1 MHENLNHPW
10 LSLRELSSLVES
22 VILRREPGKRPELE
36 TALRKYKPNFIALL
50 KNIPPSTEDAELVKK
65 ASEKNS
71 ELPGCSQ
78 YSLSPRICEEALIVS
93 ELFQLNEIS
102 SLQLLVA
109 GEEQLSQYPGLTR
122 GLVSVL
128 LYYDSRKA
136 LVQSL
141 RSLIQSREGLSWT
154 LETPQDITQLST
166 AYTTSLL
173 EEGLV
178 DKILTLLK
186 DLDWVKES
194 NNLQKHMAL
203 GDAKHRKQVRD
214 LFQEVRQGLA
224 DCIYCYAAQSGLP
237 KNETLRLLD
246 YLSKVKPTE
255 GTASGVLDSVN
266 LTLTMAALYAID
278 ISSINKCE
286 DGEETVQNLPLVK
299 DPDFLG
305 AIHKYITN
313 HQKRWEHLVIQSLLQ
328 FGWSMLLCSMRSL
341 PQHPTAPNYVDEDES
356 VLDLA
361 LENRVF
367 HTLPEFV
374 LSNPNMFKEEFYMR
388 RLHQLLTDLI
398 VLMPLKVKEL
408 RNRADDAGRN
418 KLMHDQEGIS
428 YAVPLAGQHFEHLLN
443 TISSLYKD
451 DSLALGLMLE
461 YWCPSEG
468 GERLPVRQVS
478 LNKFV
483 RLAGDLLVPS
493 LFMPYLDM
501 LVSLSGHPQAALHC
515 FNLLKVSGQSQVSWD
530 HFFNSLQQ
538 YFFNLRQGMPQT
550 PLASSAIDTS
560 TIYMHRPMT
569 RGISPQEIKGL
580 SSVLRLIAAVCN
592 YSEVARVAIGDNS
605 VWQPILVLVGL
616 LGCAVPTN
624 LKSDV
629 LLTLSVLAKSPEFS
643 SLIWQ
648 SIESAQ
654 LVPDSKSIQN
664 SNGPGSNISRQGII
678 TELEEIESRCEEYP
692 MTRALLTLLDT
703 LTNNSIPSNL
713 GAGNRV
719 PGFDPYLNFIRDHVF
734 LKCHTRSYKIPG
746 EKWQVAS
753 LCLKL
758 IFKLLKEYEPL
769 PGLFEKEV
777 HPGFKIVVHLLQTSE
792 LLRMLTFILDEGCSI
807 LETYTDFPGKEH
819 LEESCLYSLEIL
831 HAGLAVQESVLE
843 AARSSN
849 TSLMLT
855 ALDKLL
861 LGINPRSG
869 RPDHTLNICRYIT
882 YSWWLPK
889 HALAAI
895 NVLSYISSSV
905 SAQPG
910 LLATFTSSDT
920 IANSIMKGFTDVLD
934 DELDYETDNAEVIGS
949 AKIAIVKLLQSGLDM
964 PAPSFSHFLL
974 GFDLK
979 KGVSKTNL
987 QQPGILGSIRT
998 PFHALLGILR
1008 PPEPRVPPLALFTNP
1023 HLCETAYKLIYSL
1036 ASNHVTSEPTL
1047 RYLRSSE
1054 DFLSTQLSLLPLKI
1068 DESKEPA
1075 VHALKAV
1082 SWLLKTVAVELKIVS
1097 ASRLRSQISHLTDL
1111 LLDSS
1116 SVGSKMVDGQGD
1128 DSQFLGGILTDASL
1142 TQLSRAPTT
1151 MNPSI
1156 HTESHGQ
1163 HRLLALLNFIDFN
1176 ENPID
1181 PPSWQ
1186 LFDDA
1191 QVNQVLKDCETLS
1204 SNGERSIKVQEL
1216 HRILNA
1222 ELTNL
1227 QVSSS
1232 LNQRQLINDEI
1243 QNILLYAVRW
1253 NAVQEEA
1260 LTRRHLLDAWRQVTE
1275 VLLCSIPL
1283 DILPSSSK
1291 QQLLLELL
1299 QTLLNKVLQDGT
1311 MSELSNKVS
1320 GVLLLLLAALRQ
1332 TYIATESIDG
1342 PMLMG
1347 ESYVPILDAQTSVL
1361 NNPGKKNSINRVYS
1375 TALQV
1380 ILKGLIQWIE
1390 GTSASSQRVRSNLY
1404 GALLNYLRIG
1414 KGEKSS
1420 SVSDINSLELS
1431 DQGKLRKA
1439 NLEVLA
1445 GFGENFL
1452 EIICRDSV
1460 SGHDIRRMLAMSVL
1474 EELISLDS
1482 KGSWIWYLSNQ
1493 GYLRHL
1499 IESIKSEDE
1508 GLLQLMTSNSR
1519 AEGNLRTLYT
1529 YESKIGMLTR
1539 LASTM
1544 SGAELLLESGLMLRL
1559 AEIQVFSARPEPPI
1573 EIGAPSAL
1581 DRYHQILF
1589 PVLRLCQTIMSSLG
1603 GIQNRSATVQILHFI
1618 SANEDLVRGILRNN
1632 LKIAYRHRSLEENL
1646 AALQELG
1653 LLTGVISRCAA
1664 SDDIH
1669 DVDSLGS
1676 LSRLQRLML
1685 SLIPQFN
1692 LSETVKEYENK
1703 NQSEAI
1709 RLLLEIHAN
1718 VINFARNIVTL
1729 SANNSKYCRILFT
1742 PSLSEAHGSDGHEY
1756 LNISIPS
1763 RPPSLGHIVTVL
1775 RSLSN
1780 HLIAAHSSLTDL
1792 QDKLSSI
1799 QHLSSAE
1806 LAILLGS
1813 KESIGKSMDKRLLAS
1828 RKIKASIKNKEHEI
1842 TLAGIAI
1849 EGASLL
1855 IWRHLEH
1862 FLLYACK
1869 NQDTPYQKA
1878 VKRLND
1884 EPFMA
1889 GDSSCVVSPA
1899 YVSSDGIAKLKEEAV
1914 TVFSDSLFM
1923 KLQDVEQLYSKKQS
1937 SVGFLEAMIRRLKR
1951 LASLHI

>member
-1 MHENLNHPW
+1 MRLKCCRLNYFSVFISPCLGATVHLETFDCPFGTKRGIIVNIWTVGVETVIQEAEPGDSGQNRLILRSIIYMSLAARDSIPLLIESGRDTLISIHSIRIMHENLNHPW

-36 TALRKYKPNFIALL
+36 TALRKYKPNFITLL

-186 DLDWVKES
+186 DLDW
-194 NNLQKHMAL
+194 
-203 GDAKHRKQVRD
+203 QVRD

-286 DGEETVQNLPLVK
+286 DGEERN
-299 DPDFLG
+299 G
-305 AIHKYITN
+305 
-313 HQKRWEHLVIQSLLQ
+313 WEHLVIQSLLQ

-341 PQHPTAPNYVDEDES
+341 PQHPTAPNYVDED
-356 VLDLA
+356 D
-361 LENRVF
+361 
-367 HTLPEFV
+367 
-374 LSNPNMFKEEFYMR
+374 NPNMFKEEFYMR

-468 GERLPVRQVS
+468 GGKTTCFVRF
-478 LNKFV
+478 LLTNFV

-501 LVSLSGHPQAALHC
+501 LLVV
-515 FNLLKVSGQSQVSWD
+515 KVKCLGII
-530 HFFNSLQQ
+530 FFNSLQQQ

-654 LVPDSKSIQN
+654 LEIGSLALILISI
-664 SNGPGSNISRQGII
+664 SFG
-678 TELEEIESRCEEYP
+678 
-692 MTRALLTLLDT
+692 
-703 LTNNSIPSNL
+703 
-713 GAGNRV
+713 
-719 PGFDPYLNFIRDHVF
+719 DHVF

-819 LEESCLYSLEIL
+819 LEESCLYFFGNFACRISGARICLRGSTFCSTRIVGNVYIL
-831 HAGLAVQESVLE
+831 
-843 AARSSN
+843 
-849 TSLMLT
+849 
-855 ALDKLL
+855 
-861 LGINPRSG
+861 
-869 RPDHTLNICRYIT
+869 
-882 YSWWLPK
+882 
-889 HALAAI
+889 
-895 NVLSYISSSV
+895 
-905 SAQPG
+905 
-910 LLATFTSSDT
+910 SDT

-979 KGVSKTNL
+979 KRCFQNKS
-987 QQPGILGSIRT
+987 S
-998 PFHALLGILR
+998 
-1008 PPEPRVPPLALFTNP
+1008 
-1023 HLCETAYKLIYSL
+1023 TASL

-1390 GTSASSQRVRSNLY
+1390 GTSASSQR
-1404 GALLNYLRIG
+1404 
-1414 KGEKSS
+1414 GEKSS

-1460 SGHDIRRMLAMSVL
+1460 R
-1474 EELISLDS
+1474 
-1482 KGSWIWYLSNQ
+1482 SWIWYLSNQ

-1618 SANEDLVRGILRNN
+1618 SANEDL
-1632 LKIAYRHRSLEENL
+1632 KNL

-1692 LSETVKEYENK
+1692 LK
-1703 NQSEAI
+1703 
-1709 RLLLEIHAN
+1709 IHAN

-1763 RPPSLGHIVTVL
+1763 RPPSLGPHCYY
-1775 RSLSN
+1775 
-1780 HLIAAHSSLTDL
+1780 L
-1792 QDKLSSI
+1792 QDKVILDPAFIIRRVSYLIRIKRVDWEINGQTSFG
-1799 QHLSSAE
+1799 QE
-1806 LAILLGS
+1806 LLFSFG
-1813 KESIGKSMDKRLLAS
+1813 
-1828 RKIKASIKNKEHEI
+1828 
-1842 TLAGIAI
+1842 GI
-1849 EGASLL
+1849 
-1855 IWRHLEH
+1855 LEH

-1937 SVGFLEAMIRRLKR
+1937 SVFEKVIGKFFFSSLIPCVKS
-1951 LASLHI
+1951 ASSRSKSIKADK